1 MHDLSP
7 VSYELMKRKPIDL
20 SPFQH
25 LYTFESHFMDMNGF
39 QYHYVDE
46 GSGSPVI
53 MVHGNPTW
61 SFYYRRLIQAL
72 SPDFRAIAVDHIGCG
87 LSDKPAVA
95 QYDYTLD
102 QRINDLDRFISR
114 LELKEKI
121 TLVLHDWGGMIG
133 IAFALRHLARIDKLI
148 LLNTAAFFPP
158 QNRPLPRR
166 LKLIRHVKPFAR
178 VAVLGFNAFAR
189 SALFMASAKGMS
201 DDVKSGLLAPYD
213 CWQNR
218 IATLRFVEDI
228 PLKPGDPSFE
238 TVKTVQNDL
247 HRLGDLPMPICWGMK
262 DFVFTKAYLDEWR
275 HRFPDARVHTFENA
289 GHYVLEDAAETVIDH
304 VRKFMLEDG
313 LSD

>member
-1 MHDLSP
+1 MVKNKS
-7 VSYELMKRKPIDL
+7 IDL
-20 SPFQH
+20 TPFRH
-25 LYTFESHFMDMNGF
+25 LYPFESHFLDVNGF
-39 QYHYVDE
+39 KYHYVDE
-46 GSGSPVI
+46 GAGSPVI

-72 SPDFRAIAVDHIGCG
+72 SPDFQAIAVDHIGCG
-87 LSDKPAVA
+87 LSDKPAVE

-102 QRINDLDRFISR
+102 RRIKDLERFISR

-133 IAFALRHLARIDKLI
+133 IAYALRHLARIDKI
-148 LLNTAAFFPP
+148 VLLNTAAFFPP
-158 QNRPLPRR
+158 QNRSLPLR
-166 LKLIRHVKPFAR
+166 LKLIRHVKPFAK

-189 SALFMASAKGMS
+189 SALFMATAKGMP
-201 DDVKSGLLAPYD
+201 DDVKSGLLAPYNS
-213 CWQNR
+213 WQNR
-218 IATLRFVEDI
+218 IATLKFVEDI

-247 HRLGDLPMPICWGMK
+247 HRLRDLPMLICWGMK
-262 DFVFTKAYLDEWR
+262 DFVFTRAYLDEWR
-275 HRFPDARVHTFENA
+275 HRFPDARVHTFEDA

-304 VRKFMLEDG
+304 IRKFMLEDR